1 MIWRLN
7 IRHALPQIDIRTR
20 RTTVDDSH
28 MVPAEIHTG
37 TRQARS
43 NKGAT
48 QARIDINSY
57 PSRKAYGHRTMNDLT
72 RENGQQGISD
82 AQSGTSRHTQE
93 AWSVIENGPKRG
105 DYVQK
110 QARQKIFSEAK
121 KTRYLEAQFIPNPQT
136 TLAEPSQVVGEP
148 DLGDVTAKIDAKS
161 YASIQITTGGAQTY
175 LKDQGFIRRWVTED
189 KYDIYA

>member
-43 NKGAT
+43 NKGVT

-57 PSRKAYGHRTMNDLT
+57 PSRKAYGHRTMDDLT
-72 RENGQQGISD
+72 GENGQKGIAD
-82 AQSGTSRHTQE
+82 AQSGMSKHTQE
-93 AWSVIENGPKRG
+93 AWSVIENGPKSG

-110 QARQKIFSEAK
+110 QAEQKIYSEAK
-121 KTRYLEAQFIPNPQT
+121 KRRYLEAQHIPEPQI
-136 TLAEPSQVVGEP
+136 TLAEPSEVVGEP

-161 YASIQITTGGAQTY
+161 YASIKITTGNAETY
-175 LKDQGFIRRWVTED
+175 LKDKGFIHRWVTED

>member
-48 QARIDINSY
+48 QARIDINSS
-57 PSRKAYGHRTMNDLT
+57 PSRKAYGHRTMDDLT
-72 RENGQQGISD
+72 GENGQKGIAD
-82 AQSGTSRHTQE
+82 AQSGMSKHTQE
-93 AWSVIENGPKRG
+93 AWSVIENGPKSG

-110 QARQKIFSEAK
+110 QAEQKIYSEAK
-121 KTRYLEAQFIPNPQT
+121 KRRYLEAQHIPEPQI
-136 TLAEPSQVVGEP
+136 TLAEPSEVVGEP

-161 YASIQITTGGAQTY
+161 YASIKITTGNAETY
-175 LKDQGFIRRWVTED
+175 LKDKGFIRRWVTQD